1 MIPKVIHYCW
11 FGKNSLSNMA
21 IKCIESWKKYCP
33 DYVIKEW
40 NEDTFDIESVT
51 YVKQAYENRKWAF
64 VSDYVRL
71 YALVN
76 EGGIYMDTDVE
87 LIKSLDMFLDLEA
100 FSGFEST
107 GNIPT
112 GLMAAE
118 RGQSLFEE
126 LLHDYDNES
135 FIKEDGTLDMTTNVQ
150 RITKTCLKYHLK
162 LDNSLQTIN
171 GFTLYP
177 MDYFCPKDTVTKKLT
192 ITNNTA
198 AIHHFDGSWMPND
211 RKFVSRFTEIFGF
224 KATQIAIRI
233 KHFIKRSK

>member
-11 FGKNSLSNMA
+11 FGKNPLPNMA

-126 LLHDYDNES
+126 FLHDYDKEC
-135 FIKEDGTLDMTTNVQ
+135 FINEDGTLEMTTNVQ
-150 RITKTCLKYHLK
+150 RITKTCLKYNLK

-177 MDYFCPKDTVTKKLT
+177 MDYFCPKDAVTKKLT
-192 ITNNTA
+192 ITNNTV

-224 KATQIAIRI
+224 KATRIAIRI